1 MVEPLMSALAK
12 YGLRVFAPDLPGFG
26 ESAKPA
32 RPLDLAEMA
41 DEPALWLRASGIP
54 RAIFMGASLGCHVI
68 TELAVR
74 HPALVDRLVLQGP
87 ASNRLLAACQRRC
100 GGRWST
106 ASASRGGYISR
117 IDYAK
122 ADLRRV
128 LATIRLALHE
138 SIEDKLPW
146 CECPRW
152 CCGVIVM

>member
-1 MVEPLMSALAK
+1 
-12 YGLRVFAPDLPGFG
+12 
-26 ESAKPA
+26 
-32 RPLDLAEMA
+32 MA
-41 DEPALWLRASGIP
+41 AGQ
-54 RAIFMGASLGCHVI
+54 
-68 TELAVR
+68 R
-74 HPALVDRLVLQGP
+74 HPAGDIHGRLVRLPRDHRACSAAPGAGGRLVLQGP
-87 ASNRLLAACQRRC
+87 GLEPAARSLPAALWRQVVNSKRKPR
-100 GGRWST
+100 SL
-106 ASASRGGYISR
+106 GYISR